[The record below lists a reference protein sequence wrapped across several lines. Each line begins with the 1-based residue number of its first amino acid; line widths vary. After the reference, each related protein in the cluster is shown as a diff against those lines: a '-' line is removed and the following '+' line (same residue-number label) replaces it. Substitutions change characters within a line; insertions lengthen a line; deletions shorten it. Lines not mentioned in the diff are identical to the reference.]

1 MAALE
6 KAKHEMFVQKWH
18 ELDNKSEAYRL
29 SHPASLRWKEATV
42 NSKASTLSKD
52 EKILARYK
60 ELQAKLAA
68 RHFVTLD
75 TLLEEL
81 QEAREIALQAETP
94 QASAAVSATMSKAK
108 LMGLDIQKIE
118 HSGSTKVTT
127 IDLTASP
134 EDAARM
140 YAEMMEGK

>member
-18 ELDNKSEAYRL
+18 ELDNKSEAYRQ

-42 NSKASTLSKD
+42 NNKASALSKQG
-52 EKILARYK
+52 EILARYK
-60 ELQAKLAA
+60 ELQDKLAA

-81 QEAREIALQAETP
+81 QEAREIALKAETP

-108 LMGLDIQKIE
+108 LMGLDIN
-118 HSGSTKVTT
+118 KV
-127 IDLTASP
+127 DLTSSDGSMSP
-134 EDAARM
+134 QKMTDEQLMKIAN
-140 YAEMMEGK
+140 G